1 VHALHL
7 LRLLAEEEM
16 LTRLEVPAHLH
27 RNASRVV
34 AAGYEHSGETLIN
47 LATRLAGIADLSDI
61 DVLDMGC
68 GVRHTMTI
76 INRGI
81 PIKSYTGVEVN
92 RPIVDF
98 LKEHVEAHD
107 PRFRF
112 FHWDVRND
120 LYNPEGP
127 SLQSHGALPAS
138 DRFDLIWL
146 FSVFTHLDPHDSEV
160 MLRLLRRHIRGNG
173 KLFFSAFIDEEL
185 DGFEDRDR
193 VPLVNAYYGR
203 RFMDALI
210 AKCGWKIEYFGVRDP
225 KYFIQHHYLCS
236 PA

>member
-1 VHALHL
+1 
-7 LRLLAEEEM
+7 M

-98 LKEHVEAHD
+98 LKEHAV
-107 PRFRF
+107 
-112 FHWDVRND
+112 D
-120 LYNPEGP
+120 LDANGGFPSVWGP
-127 SLQSHGALPAS
+127 VCLAPG
-138 DRFDLIWL
+138 
-146 FSVFTHLDPHDSEV
+146 
-160 MLRLLRRHIRGNG
+160 
-173 KLFFSAFIDEEL
+173 
-185 DGFEDRDR
+185 
-193 VPLVNAYYGR
+193 
-203 RFMDALI
+203 
-210 AKCGWKIEYFGVRDP
+210 
-225 KYFIQHHYLCS
+225 
-236 PA
+236 

>member
-1 VHALHL
+1 
-7 LRLLAEEEM
+7 M

-112 FHWDVRND
+112 SIGTYATICTIRRAKPSKPRCAARKRPLRPHMAVLGLHPPGSARFRNHA
-120 LYNPEGP
+120 P
-127 SLQSHGALPAS
+127 
-138 DRFDLIWL
+138 
-146 FSVFTHLDPHDSEV
+146 VT
-160 MLRLLRRHIRGNG
+160 
-173 KLFFSAFIDEEL
+173 
-185 DGFEDRDR
+185 ED
-193 VPLVNAYYGR
+193 AYPR
-203 RFMDALI
+203 
-210 AKCGWKIEYFGVRDP
+210 
-225 KYFIQHHYLCS
+225 
-236 PA
+236 